1 MNLKRVSCGW
11 VLLGLL
17 LSGCAAI
24 PGFGPPPVD
33 AYDLS
38 APTSVQEGRRL
49 ARTQI
54 LIPEPSALQ
63 LLDGQDIAIRRAD
76 GALQLLS
83 GARWS
88 DRLPRLVQA
97 GLIEAFE
104 RADRVGGVGRPG
116 EGLAIDYQVIVD
128 IRSFEVRVNGG
139 HAYVELFARVLN
151 DRNGVVRASR
161 DFIATAP
168 VVGSEGDAFVTALN
182 TAFKVAA
189 AEIVAWSTGVM

>member
-1 MNLKRVSCGW
+1 MKLKRASCGL
-11 VLLGLL
+11 VLFGLL

-33 AYDLS
+33 AYDLH
-38 APTSVQEGRRL
+38 APAPAQEGRRL

-54 LIPEPSALQ
+54 LVAEPAALQ
-63 LLDGQDIAIRRAD
+63 ILDGQNIAIRRTD

-97 GLIEAFE
+97 GLVEAYQ
-104 RADRVGGVGRPG
+104 RTGRLGGVGRPG

-128 IRSFEVRVNGG
+128 IRSFEIRVDGG

-168 VVGSEGDAFVTALN
+168 VAGSGGDAFVAALDD
-182 TAFKVAA
+182 AFKVAA
-189 AEIVAWSTGVM
+189 AEIVAWSIDVM